1 MSDSATRVDLHVKVP
16 HLQLAFE
23 TTSRIIAL
31 RGPSGCG
38 KTTLLRAIAGLTPAR
53 GTLVLG
59 GQEIDLAS
67 APETRAIG
75 YCPQDALLF
84 PHLDVRANI
93 AFGGAADSHV
103 LIASLELTSLLTRM
117 PAKLSGGEKQRVALA
132 RALARHAR
140 VLLLDEPFAAQH
152 PEMRARIVEC
162 IRSESTERT
171 VILTSHEESSLHALD
186 AFMVQVPHTHA

>member
-1 MSDSATRVDLHVKVP
+1 MSDSATRIDLHVKVP
-16 HLQLAFE
+16 RLQLAFE
-23 TTSRIIAL
+23 TTSKVIAL

-38 KTTLLRAIAGLTPAR
+38 KTTLLRAIAGLTPAH
-53 GTLVLG
+53 GALVLG
-59 GQEIDLAS
+59 GHAIDLES
-67 APETRAIG
+67 APETRSTG

-93 AFGGAADSHV
+93 AFGGAADSRGF
-103 LIASLELTSLLTRM
+103 IAALELTSLLTRM
-117 PAKLSGGEKQRVALA
+117 PTKLSGGEKQRVALA
-132 RALARHAR
+132 RAFARNAR

-162 IRSESTERT
+162 IRRESTERT
-171 VILTSHEESSLHALD
+171 VILTSHDASSLHALD